1 VLIKQEGH
9 FGDDCPRSRGSLA
22 RFSAS
27 AFSKLSQSRGPFA
40 SASSLASRLSTAQ
53 PTHQRW
59 DGSDDEDDHKLPGQ
73 VTPFA
78 GLGAGRKTVEKRK
91 RAAMEQERQFGG
103 TEPRR
108 SRNGRNG
115 DGPGAGGA
123 LPFSHRQFMT
133 PSASGSGLD
142 RNGNGNGSPAIRDRK
157 SNGKP
162 TPSSA
167 KIQFGKLSM
176 PEENDTPRRNAPHG
190 SGSASTT
197 LVNRAL
203 RQSMLNSPKSPT
215 VNLNGN
221 TGNTSSPLASTPQS
235 TSKRR
240 RKKDK
245 LGDREEGEIEEVA
258 FRKSGMGGGKVE
270 GWGRELDE
278 EERKAKKIGKM
289 ERKRAKD
296 ENGTGGGPS
305 GGGLSIKGRS
315 QAAAPGQKYHGGY

>member
-1 VLIKQEGH
+1 
-9 FGDDCPRSRGSLA
+9 
-22 RFSAS
+22 
-27 AFSKLSQSRGPFA
+27 
-40 SASSLASRLSTAQ
+40 
-53 PTHQRW
+53 
-59 DGSDDEDDHKLPGQ
+59 
-73 VTPFA
+73 
-78 GLGAGRKTVEKRK
+78 
-91 RAAMEQERQFGG
+91 MEQERQFGG

-108 SRNGRNG
+108 SRHARNG
-115 DGPGAGGA
+115 DSAGGGP

-133 PSASGSGLD
+133 PSASGSS
-142 RNGNGNGSPAIRDRK
+142 GNGNGSPAIRDRRP
-157 SNGKP
+157 NGKP
-162 TPSSA
+162 TPNA

-176 PEENDTPRRNAPHG
+176 PGDNDTPRRNTPGG
-190 SGSASTT
+190 SGSASASTT

-215 VNLNGN
+215 VNLNG
-221 TGNTSSPLASTPQS
+221 GSGSTSSPLASTPQS

-278 EERKAKKIGKM
+278 EERKAKKVGKM

-296 ENGTGGGPS
+296 ENGSGGGPA
-305 GGGLSIKGRS
+305 GGGLSIKGKS
-315 QAAAPGQKYHGGY
+315 QTAAPGQKYHGGY